1 MSQLE
6 FEFSPQPPDA
16 PAPTPRVPSKQA
28 PAPLQAA
35 LPEREYLQA
44 RGRHLLAELIARTG
58 LQIQLHINDNR
69 STVMSVKYH
78 RDGRSARVGLHHMFL
93 RAEGALLDALAHWV
107 KHPRSRR
114 HAAALNTFIRE
125 HNHLLAAK
133 KDRPLPVRTRGR
145 VYDLQKLYDEV
156 NAAHFGGRVNCPITW
171 GRMPPPGRRRSI
183 RFGSYTPRDHIIR
196 MHPLLDQ
203 EAVPEFFIR
212 FIVFHEMLHADLGVE
227 EGEGRRVIHSK
238 AFRAIEQTHPDYDA
252 AETWMKRSSNLAMLL
267 GRKRPRAGA

>member
-6 FEFSPQPPDA
+6 FSFTPPPA
-16 PAPTPRVPSKQA
+16 EPAPTPRVPPKPA
-28 PAPLQAA
+28 PAPLRKS
-35 LPEREYLQA
+35 LPDRAVLKTGAER
-44 RGRHLLAELIARTG
+44 LLADLVERTG
-58 LQIQLHINDNR
+58 LAIQLHINDNR

-78 RDGRSARVGLHHMFL
+78 RDGRTARVGLHHMFL
-93 RAEGALLDALAHWV
+93 LAEGPLLDALAHWV

-114 HAAALNTFIRE
+114 HAAALNTFIRA
-125 HNHLLAAK
+125 HNHLLAPKA
-133 KDRPLPVRTRGR
+133 DRPLPVRTRGR
-145 VYDLQKLYDEV
+145 VYDLQRMFDEV
-156 NAAHFGGRVNCPITW
+156 NAEHFAGRVDCPITW
-171 GRMPPPGRRRSI
+171 GRMPAPGRRRSI

-203 EAVPEFFIR
+203 EAVPEFFVR

-238 AFRAIEQTHPDYDA
+238 EFRAIEQAHPDYAA
-252 AETWMKRSSNLAMLL
+252 AEAWMKRPGNLGMLL